1 MLRSIPLLAACTF
14 SFALGL
20 ALKSAVPTQA
30 ADPQAISPQ
39 VIHVGDI
46 LAGTLP
52 KIDVR
57 GEQERR
63 MFLLRS
69 PETTIF
75 IAQVEP
81 GEKVHPSPVN
91 VYSFVVGGSGHVDI
105 NGTTNA
111 VKAGD
116 LVELPKG
123 TMHAFSSDGSK
134 LSTLVFAI
142 SP

>member
-1 MLRSIPLLAACTF
+1 MFRSLPLLAACAF
-14 SFALGL
+14 SFVLGL
-20 ALKSAVPTQA
+20 AVKSALPTQA
-30 ADPQAISPQ
+30 ADPATISPQ
-39 VIHVGDI
+39 VIHVHDI
-46 LAGTLP
+46 VAGTIP

-63 MFLLRS
+63 MFLVQS
-69 PETTIF
+69 PGATIF
-75 IAQVEP
+75 VAQVDP
-81 GEKVHPSPVN
+81 GQKAHPAPAN
-91 VYSFVVGGSGHVDI
+91 VFSFVVGGSGHVEL

-123 TMHAFSSDGSK
+123 TMHAFTPDSAG

-142 SP
+142 SS